1 MDKNLKD
8 SLISIILENAKIPVQ
23 EDEGKFSAFLPVD
36 VFQFI
41 KGKDTVNFLV
51 DLHCDIWKFSTNEK
65 KFDFDALHAPME
77 KLIYGIIGKEL
88 TSDNMI
94 NNPIVKAECKK
105 SIMPDSIKTL
115 LQSADSLVWYM
126 LDPMQQDVKNGF
138 NGFYILDKKAESDTV
153 RIKNLMHN
161 LLREDMFLETDIVKN
176 CTFLPDIGFRS
187 LKGDEFI
194 DVMFSFYCDECKI
207 IYGDNYIQSD
217 CGIIRKEILAEAQK
231 AFPKDRYIRILLN
244 K

>member
-1 MDKNLKD
+1 MKKLLILTILCGLFSCNGNANPPDNGNLPDKKTMAIIKKAEKVVYYSLDPLIKDSTRNHIEGFCTTGFSKGLDKNLKD

-41 KGKDTVNFLV
+41 KGMDTVNFLV

-77 KLIYGIIGKEL
+77 KLIYGIIVKEL

-105 SIMPDSIKTL
+105 SIMPDSIKIV
-115 LQSADSLVWYM
+115 LQNVDSLLWFI
-126 LDPMQQDVKNGF
+126 LDPMQ
-138 NGFYILDKKAESDTV
+138 SDDTAPRLV
-153 RIKNLMHN
+153 RAH
-161 LLREDMFLETDIVKN
+161 
-176 CTFLPDIGFRS
+176 C
-187 LKGDEFI
+187 
-194 DVMFSFYCDECKI
+194 
-207 IYGDNYIQSD
+207 
-217 CGIIRKEILAEAQK
+217 
-231 AFPKDRYIRILLN
+231 
-244 K
+244 